1 MVNQII
7 TSFITIFFVQALFA
21 SWAIGAKSDKLTDLS
36 YGLTFII
43 TAISALFINSS
54 PKLPQYIV
62 LIIIIIWGVRL
73 SGYLFVRILKTK
85 KDRRFDQIRE
95 KPFRFALFWLFQAVS
110 IWIIMLT
117 SVAILSSKT
126 KPDNYYIFLIG
137 IIASLTGLAFETIAD
152 LQKYR
157 FKSNPKNKDKWIE
170 SGLWKYSRHPN
181 YFGEMLVWWGLYL
194 ASIPFVGKYSPIFA
208 ISPFYISWLL
218 IKVLGIPLLEK
229 EHMKKYKDNPKYKS
243 YVKRT
248 SVLIPLPPKR

>member
-1 MVNQII
+1 MLNQIV
-7 TSFITIFFVQALFA
+7 TSFITIFFIQALFA
-21 SWAIGAKSDKLTDLS
+21 SWAIGSKSDKLTDLS

-54 PKLPQYIV
+54 PKTPQYTI

-73 SGYLFVRILKTK
+73 SGYLFARILKAK

-95 KPFRFALFWLFQAVS
+95 KPLRFALFWLFQAVS
-110 IWIIMLT
+110 IWIIMLP
-117 SVAILSSKT
+117 SVATLSSKT
-126 KPDNYYIFLIG
+126 QPNNYYIFLAG
-137 IIASLTGLAFETIAD
+137 IIVSLVGLAFETIAD

-157 FKSNPKNKDKWIE
+157 FKSNPKNKDRWIE

-218 IKVLGIPLLEK
+218 IKISGIPLLEK

-243 YVKRT
+243 YIKRT